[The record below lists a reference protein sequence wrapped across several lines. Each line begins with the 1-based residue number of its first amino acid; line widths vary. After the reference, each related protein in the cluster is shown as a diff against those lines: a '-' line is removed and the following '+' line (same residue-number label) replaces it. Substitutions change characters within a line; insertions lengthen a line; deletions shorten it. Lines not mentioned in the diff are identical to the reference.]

1 MAFHHAEPGDEAD
14 EGDIGRDAERAA
26 KAGAVDARMKASEVD
41 ASGQGHDPLGGHELR
56 RDVLPADGLRHRD
69 HEARRPAVEPA
80 IEGVRADRLHDVA
93 RAHDGARRGGE
104 AIGDGGE
111 PVLLAA
117 VHVHDVGVGQPAEQ
131 RPQIAR
137 VACRVH
143 AAPERERRDAPDAD
157 RARAIDHAGLAARFA
172 DEGRRVPGALELGAD
187 ARGPVRVRR
196 PPPAR
201 HEVEHPHGRTRLR
214 LRPHKRPRRARSCR

>member
-1 MAFHHAEPGDEAD
+1 MASVTVTTRLVA
-14 EGDIGRDAERAA
+14 
-26 KAGAVDARMKASEVD
+26 
-41 ASGQGHDPLGGHELR
+41 
-56 RDVLPADGLRHRD
+56 
-69 HEARRPAVEPA
+69 PAVEPA

-104 AIGDGGE
+104 AIGEGGE

-137 VACRVH
+137 VACRR
-143 AAPERERRDAPDAD
+143 ARRSGTRASRCARRRSRARDRSRGPRCPLADERR
-157 RARAIDHAGLAARFA
+157 RM
-172 DEGRRVPGALELGAD
+172 PGALELGAD

-196 PPPAR
+196 PPAAR
-201 HEVEHPHGRTRLR
+201 HEVEHPHGRTALR
-214 LRPHKRPRRARSCR
+214 LPPSQAAAPRQELPVDRLHLLRVPLGAVSLDAPGGRPASPMARARPGSATSARRARATDSG